1 LFDVKLGCDEE
12 AKEVLQVSL
21 TNPVV
26 RHAVA
31 SLRALRED
39 LETHGDVLASVAQQ
53 TPSYG
58 YGLQQY
64 CMALGG
70 LASNLSAPGP
80 GRLKSA
86 LLCCQIFFSIEQ
98 VQGHCQGMARHLIQG
113 LRIMDQYG
121 ARPKLVAADHLMP
134 AYHEQL
140 PLLDVFVIKL
150 FVAPCRFAEPPAPAD
165 PNGTAVA
172 KCPLSQPRTSAT
184 SCSLRVIAP
193 DSHAELTRIATIT
206 LEFLGKMSRVK
217 SAEEALLLLPIKASL
232 LSNLDQ
238 WLMKLELAQASM
250 VSSGPEPVSVSFKR
264 LFHQALKVILTGTL
278 NLSSH
283 LSTELQTEHE
293 RLLCIAVALDKRL
306 ETLRVL
312 VRR

>member
-1 LFDVKLGCDEE
+1 M
-12 AKEVLQVSL
+12 

-121 ARPKLVAADHLMP
+121 ARPKLVAADHLMS

-150 FVAPCRFAEPPAPAD
+150 FVAPCRFAEPPAPVD

-172 KCPLSQPRTSAT
+172 KCPLSQPGTSAI
-184 SCSLRVIAP
+184 SRSLRVIAP
-193 DSHAELTRIATIT
+193 DSHAELTRIATVT
-206 LEFLGKMSRVK
+206 LEFLGKMSRVE
-217 SAEEALLLLPIKASL
+217 SAEEALLLLPMRADL
-232 LSNLDQ
+232 LNNLDQ
-238 WLMKLELAQASM
+238 WLMRLELAQASM
-250 VSSGPEPVSVSFKR
+250 LPCVPEPVSVSFKR
-264 LFHQALKVILTGTL
+264 LFHQVLKVILTGTL
-278 NLSSH
+278 DPSSH
-283 LSTELQTEHE
+283 LPTKVQTEHE
-293 RLLCIAVALDKRL
+293 RLLGIAIALDKRL